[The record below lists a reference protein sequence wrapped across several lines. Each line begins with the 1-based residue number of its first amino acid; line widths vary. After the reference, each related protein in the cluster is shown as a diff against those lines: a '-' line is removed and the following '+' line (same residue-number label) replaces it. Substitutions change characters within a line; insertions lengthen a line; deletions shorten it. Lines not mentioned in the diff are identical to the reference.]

1 MLTSI
6 KSKILLLIVA
16 LMTVTILTL
25 IFVTKK
31 NFEIEL
37 KYLHHKLAQDALQSA
52 KKLIDRE
59 YGELTSYKL
68 TGIARRR
75 ELMTNMS
82 AGVLAMLRANYELYT
97 SAVLTEDEAKAN
109 SLRWINT
116 FRYGVNQYFF
126 VCDMDLL
133 GLSHPLETM
142 VGKTWTGFTDVK
154 LEDALLLMREVIE
167 EENGGFTVFRWPA
180 LANQALVKQMGCFSY
195 FPEWGW
201 MLGTT
206 ARIDDLERD
215 SHKAQNLMV
224 AKLESIFLHTKFVE
238 TGHFFLF
245 NGSGEML
252 IHPKISKNRMS
263 YDVLIQLAKAGAEHP
278 ETPIEYIYDF
288 TEERAQKYFMYVT
301 YFRPLDWYV
310 ATLIPHNA
318 IMGPVDRLAI
328 RQAYIMIAILFGGI
342 IIAGILGARI
352 TRPLEALSR
361 YARDLS
367 AKDLSAKDVQPE
379 FKCAANSYE
388 SKQLADSFLF
398 MEDQLIKQLKELT
411 DYREHLEYLVE
422 TRTKALREAQ
432 EELIRKERMAVLG
445 HFSGSISHELQ
456 NPLGVIDSSVYYLKM
471 KLGNSDEKVE
481 QHLKRITSG
490 VHSATAIV
498 RSLLNLTRM
507 KTPDAERYDLVAL
520 VSESLDSCKIPDT
533 VTLDRNFPDTEFPVK
548 AEREQ
553 IRMALKN
560 IVKNGIEA
568 MNGAGNLAVTIRKT
582 ASKQAELIFQDT
594 GAGIQPEDI
603 DKIFHPLFSRKTTG
617 IGFGLSLTKMIIENH
632 GGTIAAES
640 EPGKGAAFIITLP
653 LVEEGD

>member
-6 KSKILLLIVA
+6 KSKILLLIVV

-75 ELMTNMS
+75 ELMANMS
-82 AGVLAMLRANYELYT
+82 TSVLAMLRANYELYT

-116 FRYGVNQYFF
+116 FRYGANQYFF
-126 VCDMDLL
+126 VCDMDLI

-142 VGKTWTGFTDVK
+142 IGKTWTGFTDVK
-154 LEDALLLMREVIE
+154 LNDALLLMREVIE
-167 EENGGFTVFRWPA
+167 EENSGFTVFRWPA
-180 LANQALVKQMGCFSY
+180 LANQALVKQMGCFRY

-206 ARIDDLERD
+206 AHIADLERD
-215 SHKAQNLMV
+215 SHKEQNLMV

-245 NGSGEML
+245 NGSGEIL
-252 IHPKISKNRMS
+252 IHPKISKSRMS
-263 YDVLIQLAKAGAEHP
+263 YDVLIQLAKAGAERP

-288 TEERAQKYFMYVT
+288 PEERSQKYFMYVT

-310 ATLIPHNA
+310 ATLTAHDT
-318 IMGPVDRLAI
+318 IMDPVDRLAI

-361 YARDLS
+361 YARDLP

-379 FKCAANSYE
+379 FICTANSYE
-388 SKQLADSFLF
+388 IKQLAASFLF

-432 EELIRKERMAVLG
+432 EELISKERLAVLG
-445 HFSGSISHELQ
+445 HFSGSISHELR

-471 KLGNSDEKVE
+471 KLENSDEKVG

-507 KTPDAERYDLVAL
+507 KTPDAERYDLIAL
-520 VSESLDSCKIPDT
+520 VSESLDSGKIPDT
-533 VTLDRNFPDTEFPVK
+533 VALDRNFPDTEFPVK

-560 IVKNGIEA
+560 IIKNGVEA
-568 MNGAGNLAVTIRKT
+568 MNGAGNLSVTIRKT
-582 ASKQAELIFQDT
+582 ANKQTELIFQDT
-594 GAGIQPEDI
+594 GAGVQSEDI
-603 DKIFHPLFSRKTTG
+603 EKIFQPLFSRKTTG
-617 IGFGLSLTKMIIENH
+617 IGFGLSLAKMIIENH
-632 GGTIAAES
+632 GGTIAVES